1 MKKIL
6 FVMAAL
12 FGCFASSRAQ
22 STLVATL
29 SHGNDVSMYYGAY
42 ALRDALEKAESGDI
56 INLSDGAFQAVD
68 ITKAITLRGT
78 GIDNKMPTYI
88 VNDFNI
94 NIPTEDTNRFTMEG
108 IRCSGNMYLRG
119 KFKDAAFS
127 KCQYSYVE
135 LGYYDEDFIENAM
148 FANCKIIDRY
158 QLCHGSVHFVNCYLG
173 NCDRYYDTASATFL
187 NCVMNQEYLS
197 NLPYSQIENCIIFW
211 KETTYG
217 SSAYSIPTTSLA
229 YNCVAINHENAY
241 NDLVSSSGCVAST
254 FAEVF
259 KNFTGEYS
267 DESNFKLTD
276 EAKTKFLG
284 LDGKQVGLYGGIL
297 PYNSTPSYPR
307 FTKMDVSSKTTTD
320 GKLNVNIE
328 VASGQ

>member
-12 FGCFASSRAQ
+12 FGCITVSNAQ
-22 STLVATL
+22 STRVATL
-29 SHGNDVSMYYGAY
+29 SHGKNVSMFYGAN

-56 INLSDGAFQAVD
+56 INLSSGAFQAAD

-88 VNDFNI
+88 VNNFTI

-135 LGYYDEDFIENAM
+135 LGYYNDDGFIENAM
-148 FANCKIIDRY
+148 FANCKIIGNY
-158 QLCHGSVHFVNCYLG
+158 QLCKGSVQFVNCYLS
-173 NCDRYYDTASATFL
+173 NCEYIYDNASATFL
-187 NCVMNQEYLS
+187 NCIIDQEDLYVLS
-197 NLPYSQIENCIIFW
+197 FSQIENCILFSKV
-211 KETTYG
+211 KETYN
-217 SSAYSIPTTSLA
+217 SIPTSSLA
-229 YNCVAINHENAY
+229 YNCVAINLSSAFKE
-241 NDLVSSSGCVAST
+241 LVNSSSCVKST

-259 KNFTGEYS
+259 KNFTGKYS
-267 DESNFKLTD
+267 DEQTFELTD

-284 LDGKQVGLYGGIL
+284 LDGTQVGLYGGIL
-297 PYNSTPSYPR
+297 PYNSTPSYPQ